1 MSDGTPSDLV
11 VGVAQG
17 LAAVR
22 ARIAAACVAAGRPP
36 GSVELVAVSKT
47 QPVEAVRAAYAAG
60 QRVFGENYVQELVAK
75 AAACADLADVR
86 WHFIGHLQRNK
97 ARDVVRVGATVE
109 SVDSARLAAA
119 LGERA
124 GAEGCRLDLFVQVN
138 VAAEPQKSGC
148 AVAELPGVIEA
159 VRAQPALRLCGLMT
173 VPPADVD
180 PRAVFDA
187 LAALAAAH
195 GTAGLSMGM
204 SGDLEAAIAAGAT
217 HVRVGTAI
225 FGARRP
231 PSR

>member
-1 MSDGTPSDLV
+1 
-11 VGVAQG
+11 VAVSEAGEPGLDVAHG
-17 LAAVR
+17 LAVVR
-22 ARIAAACVAAGRPP
+22 ARIAAACVAAGRDP

-97 ARDVVRVGATVE
+97 VRDVVRVGATVE
-109 SVDSARLAAA
+109 AVDSARLAAA

-124 GAEGCRLDLFVQVN
+124 GAEGRILDLFVQVN

-148 AVAELPGVIEA
+148 AVTDLPAVIEA
-159 VRAQPALRLCGLMT
+159 VRAQPALRLRGLMT

-180 PRAVFDA
+180 PRPVFDA

-195 GTAGLSMGM
+195 DVAGLSMGM

-231 PSR
+231 LLR